1 MSDIR
6 VDRVTIGSPTY
17 KVVVGDY
24 TRVLKIEVGAPT
36 RNVLVSNQVEL
47 EDVIGVTITEPISE
61 GQLLIA
67 DSTGE
72 YVNTNI
78 LGANIE
84 IDGLVYERDSER
96 GILRIRRSPTEGVPT
111 FLKGGELA
119 YSYLANAG
127 TSINNG
133 GDRLYIGIDSATTG
147 FASRI
152 DVIGGAYFTNLLDH
166 EHGIL
171 TPSSAILVDSIGYV
185 NEILTGDISAT
196 NINADS
202 ANITNLAV
210 ETLSITSFDSVNVTG
225 NLDVAGDVSLA
236 GNVTFGQ
243 LDPNDLLNSLDD
255 LLRAGIG
262 IELAFDS
269 VANTITIGGKLASA
283 DSAGIVRLDSA
294 QFTDTGGVNSVVFL
308 TGGSF

>member
-84 IDGLVYERDSER
+84 IDALPGMLDAAM
-96 GILRIRRSPTEGVPT
+96 P
-111 FLKGGELA
+111 ELPEV
-119 YSYLANAG
+119 
-127 TSINNG
+127 T
-133 GDRLYIGIDSATTG
+133 
-147 FASRI
+147 
-152 DVIGGAYFTNLLDH
+152 GGA
-166 EHGIL
+166 I
-171 TPSSAILVDSIGYV
+171 PS
-185 NEILTGDISAT
+185 
-196 NINADS
+196 
-202 ANITNLAV
+202 
-210 ETLSITSFDSVNVTG
+210 
-225 NLDVAGDVSLA
+225 
-236 GNVTFGQ
+236 
-243 LDPNDLLNSLDD
+243 
-255 LLRAGIG
+255 
-262 IELAFDS
+262 
-269 VANTITIGGKLASA
+269 GG
-283 DSAGIVRLDSA
+283 
-294 QFTDTGGVNSVVFL
+294 GGLPKF
-308 TGGSF
+308 

>member
-47 EDVIGVTITEPISE
+47 EDVIGVTITEPVTE
-61 GQLLIA
+61 GQLLVA

-72 YVNTNI
+72 YVNTNV
-78 LGANIE
+78 LGSNIE
-84 IDGLVYERDSER
+84 VDGLVYERDSDR
-96 GILRIRRSPTEGVPT
+96 GIIRIRRSATEGRPT

-119 YSYLANAG
+119 YSYLANSG
-127 TSINNG
+127 TAINNG

-152 DVIGGAYFTNLLDH
+152 DVIGGTYFTNLLDH
-166 EHGIL
+166 QHGIL

-196 NINADS
+196 NIDADS

-243 LDPNDLLNSLDD
+243 LDPNDLLNSLDN

-262 IELAFDS
+262 IDLTFDS
-269 VANTITIGGKLASA
+269 VANTITIAGRLATQ

-294 QFTDTGGVNSVVFL
+294 QFSDTGGVNSVVFL
-308 TGGSF
+308 DGGSF

>member
-47 EDVIGVTITEPISE
+47 EDVIGVTITEPVSE

-119 YSYLANAG
+119 YSYLANSG

-243 LDPNDLLNSLDD
+243 LDPNDLLNSLDNI
-255 LLRAGIG
+255 LRAGIG
-262 IELAFDS
+262 INLTFDS
-269 VANTITIGGKLASA
+269 VANTITIAGRLATE

>member
-6 VDRVTIGSPTY
+6 VDKVTIGSPTY

-72 YVNTNI
+72 YVNTNV

-84 IDGLVYERDSER
+84 IDGLVYERDSDR
-96 GILRIRRSPTEGVPT
+96 GIIRVRRSATEGVPT

-119 YSYLANAG
+119 YSYLANFG
-127 TSINNG
+127 TDSNNG
-133 GDRLYIGIDSATTG
+133 GERLYIGIDSATTG

-152 DVIGGAYFTNLLDH
+152 DIIGGKYFTDLLDH
-166 EHGIL
+166 EHGVL
-171 TPSSAILVDSIGYV
+171 TPSSAVLVDSIGYV
-185 NEILTGDISAT
+185 NELLVGDLTAANVD
-196 NINADS
+196 ADS
-202 ANITNLAV
+202 ANISNLSV
-210 ETLSITSFDSVNVTG
+210 QSLNITSFDSINTTG
-225 NLDVAGDVSLA
+225 NLDVAGDVSL
-236 GNVTFGQ
+236 GGTVTFGQ
-243 LDPNDLLNSLDD
+243 LDPNDLLNSLDNI
-255 LLRAGIG
+255 LRAGIG
-262 IELAFDS
+262 ISLAFDS
-269 VANTITIGGKLASA
+269 SLNTITISGKLATE
-283 DSAGIVRLDSA
+283 DSAGIVRLDSS
-294 QFTDTGGVNSVVFL
+294 QFQDTGGVNSVVFL